1 MRIILLL
8 LVCSFS
14 CVKPHAENLPNTQVE
29 DVEESIE
36 VEDTSVDEI
45 EPEGLIE
52 DDVYFAD
59 DIPGC

>member
-14 CVKPHAENLPNTQVE
+14 RVKPHAENLPNTQVE